1 MNSLFIDLIIR
12 IKNGYLAR
20 KEIINAQFSKMNMAI
35 LKKLKEFDFVK
46 DFRVKQEGNKRIIEI
61 NLNYSHEKNFF
72 TDVKIYSKPGRRW
85 YVSYKELKTTIRGM
99 GISILSTSKGI
110 LTDKE
115 SKKLRIG
122 GELLFSIW

>member
-1 MNSLFIDLIIR
+1 MNNLFIDLIIR

-20 KEIINAQFSKMNMAI
+20 KEIVNASFSKMNLAI
-35 LKKLKEFDFVK
+35 LQKLKEFDFVK
-46 DFRVKQEGNKRIIEI
+46 DFKVKEGKNKKHIEI
-61 NLNYSHEKNFF
+61 NLNYSNEENFF
-72 TDVKIYSKPGRRW
+72 TDIKIHSKPGRRW
-85 YVSYKELKTTIRGM
+85 YVSYKELKPVMGGM

-115 SKKLRIG
+115 SKKLKIG